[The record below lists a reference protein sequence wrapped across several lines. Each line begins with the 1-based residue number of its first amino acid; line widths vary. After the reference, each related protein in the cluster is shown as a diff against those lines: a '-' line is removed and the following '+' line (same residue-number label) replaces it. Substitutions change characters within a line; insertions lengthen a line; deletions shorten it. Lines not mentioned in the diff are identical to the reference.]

1 MTFPGQS
8 TPRGGSFL
16 RIRCRGKSPSTKNK
30 TGNRVENQNDK
41 LTTGPITGLI
51 MDLAVPAT
59 VGIVF
64 HTLYNITD
72 TYFGGLLGSQA
83 LAALSLSFPVFFII
97 ISFGSGLQ
105 TGTTALIGNSLG
117 SGERETAKTFACQG
131 VSFSVLLSAVLTL
144 AGLLAAPA
152 LFRILGARG
161 DYLVMSMDY
170 IRPIIIGIVF
180 FSLNYSFNAVLVA
193 TGDTKSFRNILIA
206 GAFLN
211 AALDP
216 WFLFGGLGLP
226 ALGIAGV
233 GWATTLIQ
241 ALASV
246 YLGRRALR
254 TGLISFRKLSDF
266 RPKVGFYLDIARQG
280 IPASLN
286 MMTVAVGIF
295 VITYFLSIFGQ
306 DAVAA
311 YGTATRIEQFF
322 LMPFA
327 GLNTATLT
335 LVAQNN
341 GAGLPDRVREVVRKT
356 LTFGIAILGMGGLIL
371 FFLCRILMSLF
382 TDNPEVVALGYD
394 YLRVASIT
402 LPSYVILYINVS
414 ALQGLKRPLFA
425 LWMGLFRQIAAP
437 VVAFYLLAFG
447 LGLKEWG
454 VWWGIFA
461 VTWTAALITL
471 FYVRRILKG
480 LNTETGG

>member
-1 MTFPGQS
+1 MAVNQ
-8 TPRGGSFL
+8 TP
-16 RIRCRGKSPSTKNK
+16 
-30 TGNRVENQNDK
+30 NRNER
-41 LTTGPITGLI
+41 LISAPINGLI
-51 MDLAVPAT
+51 RELAIPAT

-117 SGERETAKTFACQG
+117 SGDRDQARTYACQG
-131 VSFSVLLSAVLTL
+131 ISFSLLLSAVLTL
-144 AGLLAAPA
+144 SGLLAAPA
-152 LFRILGARG
+152 LFKILGAEEE
-161 DYLVMSMDY
+161 YLSMSVAY
-170 IRPIIIGIVF
+170 IRPIILGIVF

-193 TGDTKSFRNILIA
+193 TGDTKSFRNVLIV
-206 GAFLN
+206 GAVLN
-211 AALDP
+211 AILDP

-226 ALGIAGV
+226 ALGITGV
-233 GWATTLIQ
+233 GLATTLIQ
-241 ALASV
+241 ALATI
-246 YLGRRALR
+246 YLGRQALR
-254 TGLISFRKLSDF
+254 TGLIGFDRPADFAPRLST
-266 RPKVGFYLDIARQG
+266 YLDIARQG
-280 IPASLN
+280 VPASLN

-295 VITYFLSIFGQ
+295 IITYFLSIFGQ

-311 YGTATRIEQFF
+311 YGAATRIEQFF

-341 GAGLPDRVREVVRKT
+341 GAGRHDRVREVVRKT
-356 LTFGIAILGMGGLIL
+356 LTFGVGILGLGGVLL

-382 TDNPEVVALGYD
+382 TDNQAVIDLGHD

-414 ALQGLKRPLFA
+414 TLQGLKRPMFA
-425 LWMGLFRQIAAP
+425 LWMGLSRQIAAP
-437 VVAFYLLAFG
+437 VVAFYLLAFA
-447 LGLKEWG
+447 LGLNEWG
-454 VWWGIFA
+454 VWWGVFA
-461 VTWTAALITL
+461 VTWSAALVTL
-471 FYVRRILKG
+471 FHVRRVLARLGQPEPAKQPDP
-480 LNTETGG
+480 